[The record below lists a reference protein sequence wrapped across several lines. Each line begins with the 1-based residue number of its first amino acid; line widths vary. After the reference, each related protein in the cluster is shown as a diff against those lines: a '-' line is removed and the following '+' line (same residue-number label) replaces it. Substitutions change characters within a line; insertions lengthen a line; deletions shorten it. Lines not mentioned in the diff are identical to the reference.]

1 MAEHM
6 PHHRIESRLLF
17 NNDAGTSLGRLTTA
31 GFLKD
36 SAGVG
41 PAPRV
46 LGHYALVYLLEGGGR
61 YWDVRGRSSAVQ
73 AGDLLLITP
82 ELGHGYGPLAGE
94 RWSEFYVVFDGPAFD
109 LWRQTGLLNG
119 DAPVRRLE
127 PIDAWLP
134 RLEAAVAEQPRTLA
148 ERTVQLSHFLALL
161 TEMLLP
167 STAAP
172 RLADGPVWLAAA
184 CERLETALDQ
194 RIDPQGVAR
203 ALGVP
208 YETFR
213 KQFQRYVGVSPARY
227 RTVRRIDAACALLQ
241 DSRNTIQSVALRLGF
256 ADEYHF
262 SRRFKQVN
270 GLSPRA
276 FRRQLPASREG
287 TREGQALP
295 EAGSSREDKA
305 LPSPSQV

>member
-1 MAEHM
+1 
-6 PHHRIESRLLF
+6 
-17 NNDAGTSLGRLTTA
+17 
-31 GFLKD
+31 
-36 SAGVG
+36 
-41 PAPRV
+41 
-46 LGHYALVYLLEGGGR
+46 
-61 YWDVRGRSSAVQ
+61 
-73 AGDLLLITP
+73 
-82 ELGHGYGPLAGE
+82 
-94 RWSEFYVVFDGPAFD
+94 
-109 LWRQTGLLNG
+109 
-119 DAPVRRLE
+119 
-127 PIDAWLP
+127 
-134 RLEAAVAEQPRTLA
+134 
-148 ERTVQLSHFLALL
+148 
-161 TEMLLP
+161 
-167 STAAP
+167 
-172 RLADGPVWLAAA
+172 
-184 CERLETALDQ
+184 
-194 RIDPQGVAR
+194 VAR